1 MGNIRKHGMEL
12 IEHKISQKEEQVHRA
27 RMMYEQRMEELK
39 ILIDERDALR
49 GQEIAAAIS
58 KSSKSYEDIMNFI
71 KAS

>member
-39 ILIDERDALR
+39 ALIDERDALR